1 VEIAVA
7 KEMTHRRRFLVHSAS
22 TALAIASAG
31 TLDRA
36 FAQDSM
42 KHVASEGKMPRLL
55 LVLCAFSFGPFFKTG
70 EMTYESFIQTAI
82 GLKADGVD
90 MTLY

>member
-7 KEMTHRRRFLVHSAS
+7 KELTHRRRFLVHSAS
-22 TALAIASAG
+22 TALA
-31 TLDRA
+31 
-36 FAQDSM
+36 M